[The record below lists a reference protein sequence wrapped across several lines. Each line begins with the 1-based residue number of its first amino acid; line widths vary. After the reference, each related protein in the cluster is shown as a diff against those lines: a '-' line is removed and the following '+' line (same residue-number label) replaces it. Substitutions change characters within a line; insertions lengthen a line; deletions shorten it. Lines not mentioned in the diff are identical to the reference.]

1 MKNLKNKAY
10 WFLTFCYIVSMVLLC
25 MSLMIYFTLNN
36 TNTMKQLIGI
46 LIIPVAFSI
55 AVVTPITLK
64 GMFSDTLLATQ
75 KEIDDLRS
83 ILYHK
88 EVELQQKEAKLNLIE
103 TFLKAAVS

>member
-10 WFLTFCYIVSMVLLC
+10 WFLTFCYVISMLMLC
-25 MSLMIYFTLNN
+25 SGIMVWSTLPTSKLNEF
-36 TNTMKQLIGI
+36 IGI
-46 LIIPVAFSI
+46 ILVPTSFSFAMI
-55 AVVTPITLK
+55 TPIILK

-103 TFLKAAVS
+103 TFLKSAVS